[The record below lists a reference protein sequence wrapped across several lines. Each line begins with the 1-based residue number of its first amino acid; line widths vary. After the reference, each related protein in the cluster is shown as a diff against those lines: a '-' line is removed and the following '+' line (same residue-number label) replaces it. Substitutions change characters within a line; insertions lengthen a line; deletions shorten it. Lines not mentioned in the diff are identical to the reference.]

1 MLHAVEKPM
10 NLDYVKPYANT
21 SDLKNFTPNIHEEIA
36 KAKEEERQF
45 ARKTINKNEDGE
57 KDSDTPT

>member
-1 MLHAVEKPM
+1 M

-21 SDLKNFTPNIHEEIA
+21 SDLKNSTPNIHEEIA

-57 KDSDTPT
+57 EDSDTLT